1 MIVDVITLKSLPN
14 SDVILSISSRL
25 IISAD
30 SGFDIEY
37 VSQQLQLR
45 GSIQNGKWIFPAAER
60 LAKRDGDAHAQYW
73 MNILDRHKEGKNALL
88 ANGYHLILEFSN
100 GILELSPESVG
111 GLARQRIAIHYTGNT

>member
-1 MIVDVITLKSLPN
+1 M
-14 SDVILSISSRL
+14 
-25 IISAD
+25 
-30 SGFDIEY
+30 
-37 VSQQLQLR
+37 
-45 GSIQNGKWIFPAAER
+45 AER

-88 ANGYHLILEFSN
+88 ANGYQLILEFSN